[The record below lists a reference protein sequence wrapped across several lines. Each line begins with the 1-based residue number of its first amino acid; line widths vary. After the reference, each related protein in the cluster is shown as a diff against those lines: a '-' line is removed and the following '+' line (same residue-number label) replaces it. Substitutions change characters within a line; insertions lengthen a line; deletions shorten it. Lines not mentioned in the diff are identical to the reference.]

1 MLERRAPKVWGAE
14 ISEIPATIH
23 FHASFLA
30 VLDHPINA
38 IPDVLG
44 CTPRSV
50 SVVRKLKVQDAF
62 SVQVTNLLL
71 VLIGDLKMAQP
82 IGGDAIR
89 LIWPVN

>member
-14 ISEIPATIH
+14 ISELPATIH
-23 FHASFLA
+23 FHVSFLA

-50 SVVRKLKVQDAF
+50 SVVRKFGLKPYERIIQEVGYNKPLF
-62 SVQVTNLLL
+62 
-71 VLIGDLKMAQP
+71 P
-82 IGGDAIR
+82 AIR
-89 LIWPVN
+89 P